1 MKESFTI
8 VKPLIAEDFVSRLK
22 KKMNET
28 ENGEYLI
35 SHDDLNECVG
45 ELARN
50 IMTRERYNFDRYL
63 SQIYTFNFS
72 IPFDSWPI
80 FKISN

>member
-8 VKPLIAEDFVSRLK
+8 VKPQIAEDFVTKLK

-28 ENGEYLI
+28 ENGDFLI
-35 SHDDLNECVG
+35 GHDDLNECVG

-50 IMTRERYNFDRYL
+50 IMTRERHNFDRQGVLITRFSNKLRNTVELGYL
-63 SQIYTFNFS
+63 EH
-72 IPFDSWPI
+72 
-80 FKISN
+80 